1 MCSAYIDARTTA
13 EPNCTFPNCKYS
25 HDVKT
30 YLEKKEPDV
39 GESVLFVMLSVC
51 VMHFYLSLK
60 GLCIKIF
67 FTIWVSG
74 RKRRKIGHA
83 LN

>member
-67 FTIWVSG
+67 LQFGFLEEKEEKSG
-74 RKRRKIGHA
+74 M
-83 LN
+83 L